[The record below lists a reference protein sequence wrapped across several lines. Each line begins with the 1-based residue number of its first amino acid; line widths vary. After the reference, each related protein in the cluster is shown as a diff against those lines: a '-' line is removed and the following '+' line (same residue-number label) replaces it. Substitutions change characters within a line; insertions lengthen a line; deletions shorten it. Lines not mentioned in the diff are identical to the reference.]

1 MSKPHFRKSRGSF
14 CASLMTISMI
24 VLAIH
29 CAWPRRASSS
39 ADKRSRR
46 SGSVAAAS
54 AASLSGM
61 SAWSRASRAFQRGSM
76 RWNIRAQVILS
87 MHTSIDLPVCQRVEQ
102 CSTKSSASLSSRSS
116 AVITS

>member
-1 MSKPHFRKSRGSF
+1 MPGIWPWSL
-14 CASLMTISMI
+14 ASL
-24 VLAIH
+24 
-29 CAWPRRASSS
+29 
-39 ADKRSRR
+39 
-46 SGSVAAAS
+46 
-54 AASLSGM
+54 
-61 SAWSRASRAFQRGSM
+61 AFQRGSM